1 MLFQAIGAPH
11 YSAASAGG
19 SAAGRQDRALADP
32 GIVDQN
38 AMVADFA

>member
-19 SAAGRQDRALADP
+19 SAAGRQDRALANP